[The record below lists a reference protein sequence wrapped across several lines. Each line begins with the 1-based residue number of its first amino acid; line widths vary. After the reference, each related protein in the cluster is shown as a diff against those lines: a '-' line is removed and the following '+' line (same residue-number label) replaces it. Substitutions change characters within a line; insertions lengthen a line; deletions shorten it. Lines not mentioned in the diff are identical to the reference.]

1 MGYRHTLNAQL
12 SWTVLNKNSPE
23 HAMGYP
29 FFSLP
34 RLQLIITMALL
45 LCLLVSCRP
54 PGPGKQPDN
63 LQLYDYR
70 DTKRLVRLLADA
82 AAVLAV
88 QGEDGFAEFRRDPER
103 WTYRDAYL
111 YAYDVTGRCVFHGG
125 MPELE
130 CKQLM
135 DVEDAQ
141 GRKSLRMA
149 FAAARDPDNPHG
161 WVHYWWNIPN
171 RLYPVWKSSCH
182 SLVTLPDGKTV
193 LLGTGMANLPQER
206 EFVKIIVDA
215 AARQLA
221 ERGAAALDEIKD
233 PLSKYNLPGASIFV
247 VSENGDTLIAPAFR
261 FGASRNILDYQDDAG
276 HTPLR
281 EAILRL
287 HGATETWVVILA
299 RNPQSMS
306 LTKKGLYVRKIA
318 MDGERIYVGATADLP
333 KPSWMK

>member
-1 MGYRHTLNAQL
+1 MDRVTDP
-12 SWTVLNKNSPE
+12 PE
-23 HAMGYP
+23 HAMERS
-29 FFSLP
+29 FFSLARP
-34 RLQLIITMALL
+34 QLIITITLL
-45 LCLLVSCRP
+45 LFLLVGCRLS
-54 PGPGKQPDN
+54 GQGKEPDN

-82 AAVLAV
+82 ALVLAEE
-88 QGEDGFAEFRRDPER
+88 GKEGFAQFRRDRER
-103 WTYRDAYL
+103 WTYEDAYL

-130 CKQLM
+130 GKELM

-149 FAAARDPDNPHG
+149 FAAVQDPDNPHG

-182 SLVTLPDGKTV
+182 RLVTFPDGKTL
-193 LLGTGMANLPQER
+193 LLGAGMANLAQER
-206 EFVKIIVDA
+206 AFVKIIVDG

-221 ERGAAALDEIKD
+221 EEGAGALDDIKD

-247 VSENGDTLIAPAFR
+247 VSERGDTLMAPAFR
-261 FGASRNILDYQDDAG
+261 FSASRNILDYEDDAG

-281 EAILRL
+281 EAIVRL
-287 HGATETWVVILA
+287 QGATETWVVILA